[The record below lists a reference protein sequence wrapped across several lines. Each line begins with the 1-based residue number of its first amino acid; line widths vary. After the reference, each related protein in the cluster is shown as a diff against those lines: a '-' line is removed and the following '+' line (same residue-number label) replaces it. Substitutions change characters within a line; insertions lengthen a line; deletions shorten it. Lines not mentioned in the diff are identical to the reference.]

1 MSTFETEST
10 PVDRPNRPYTSTIQ
24 SEMNTIRVVHVDDD
38 PSIVDISQS
47 FLEEAHDGFIVEPK
61 TDPQEILRQLRAGS
75 LDVDCIVSD
84 YQMPG
89 MNGLELLETVRD
101 HDTEIPF
108 VLFTGKGS
116 EEIAA
121 DAIAAGVTEYLQ
133 KGGSDAYSILA
144 NRIQNVVENYRRQ
157 QKLDRIHEQYQCL
170 TENNSDIACIQ
181 DADGVV
187 QYISDSVERI
197 LGVDPESLLGR
208 NVFEFIHLD
217 DRNRVLERFSE
228 LQGRENVTDITVRYR
243 CRDASD
249 EWRWLEA
256 VFTDERGSP
265 LEGFVVNARDVTA
278 QMERKQELERQNDLF
293 EAVEGL
299 ASVGGWE
306 YNVRTE
312 TLHWTDE
319 VRRIHGLPSE
329 YEPTL
334 DDAIGFYHP
343 DERPRVRETIEAAI
357 EDGEPFEFECRL
369 QTAGGETR
377 WVRAHGEPQRE
388 DGSIVRIRGA
398 IVDITEQKTNERELQ
413 AFREAVE
420 SAGHA
425 IYWTDPEGRIEY
437 ANRAFEEMTGYD
449 RDAVVG
455 EPSSILKSGV
465 HTDEFYE
472 TMWET
477 IIHGETWEN
486 ERVSERKSGERYTIH
501 QTISPIVDDNGAV
514 QRYIAVNQDI
524 TDRKE
529 QQRQLNGLFEATHEL
544 FREDTQEE
552 IAATAVEA
560 AREILNLS
568 INGIYLYD
576 EGREALVPT
585 AVTDEATNVI
595 GELPTFESEEGVAWE
610 VFESGEPQVYDDVR
624 TDPSVY
630 NSDTAIRSEYVFP
643 LGDHGVFLAGSV
655 EPNAFEGRT
664 VSLAKILATNVEAAL
679 DRLARE
685 ADLRDTSQR
694 LQTVLNHTP
703 DALFVLDD
711 DQRIVEAN
719 EQACT
724 CMGYEREEILG
735 MHRSEIGRTKREE
748 EKTATDVDSL
758 APLREDPDA
767 IVTREGRH
775 TRKDGSDFPVR
786 VKVTRIEQNGEN
798 RFLAIARDISDIKAQ
813 QEQLRRQNEQLEE
826 FAGIVSHDLR
836 SPLAT
841 ARTGVE
847 LASRIG
853 DGFDDSLERV
863 ERAHDRMEALIDE
876 LLALARNGQTIDE
889 ENTGPIDL
897 SDAAARGWDLISA
910 TDAELRIEDAGTIVA
925 DESRLQELLENLFRN
940 AIDHGG
946 DAVTVRV
953 GMLQNGFYVEDDGPG
968 IPEEDREE
976 VFDPG
981 YTTRDD
987 GTGFGL
993 GIVRNIADAH
1003 RWDIT
1008 ITDSTGGGARFEV
1021 TNVKTR
1027 DRDQ

>member
-1 MSTFETEST
+1 
-10 PVDRPNRPYTSTIQ
+10 
-24 SEMNTIRVVHVDDD
+24 MNTIRVIHVDDD
-38 PSIVDISQS
+38 PSVVDLSQS
-47 FLEEAHDGFIVEPK
+47 FLEKSHDGFTVEPK
-61 TDPQEILRQLRAGS
+61 TDPQEILRQLRSGS

-84 YQMPG
+84 YRMPE
-89 MNGLELLETVRD
+89 MDGLELLEAVRE
-101 HDTEIPF
+101 HDTDIPF
-108 VLFTGKGS
+108 VLFTGEGS

-133 KGGSDAYSILA
+133 KSGSGAYSILA

-157 QKLDRIHEQYQCL
+157 QELDRIHEQYQCL
-170 TENNSDIACIQ
+170 IENSSDIACIQ
-181 DADGVV
+181 DADGVI

-197 LGVDPESLLGR
+197 LGIDPESLLGQ
-208 NVFEFIHLD
+208 NVFEFIHPD

-228 LQGRENVTDITVRYR
+228 LQARESMTDITVRYR
-243 CRDASD
+243 CQDASD

-256 VFTDERGSP
+256 VFTDARDSP
-265 LEGFVVNARDVTA
+265 LEGVVVNARDVTA

-293 EAVEGL
+293 EAVEEL

-306 YNVRTE
+306 YDVRTE
-312 TLHWTDE
+312 TLYWTDE
-319 VRRIHGLPSE
+319 IRRIHDLPSE
-329 YEPTL
+329 YEPTF
-334 DDAIGFYHP
+334 DDAIEFYHP
-343 DERPRVRETIEAAI
+343 DDRPRVREALEAAI

-369 QTAGGETR
+369 KTAGGETR
-377 WVRAHGEPQRE
+377 WVSAHGRPQRE

-398 IVDITEQKTNERELQ
+398 VVDITEQKANERKLQ

-425 IYWTDPEGRIEY
+425 IYWTDPEGTIEY

-455 EPSSILKSGV
+455 EPSSILQSGV

-477 IIHGETWEN
+477 IIDGETWEN
-486 ERVSERKSGERYTIH
+486 ELVNERKSGERYTIH
-501 QTISPIVDDNGAV
+501 QTISPILDDDGTI
-514 QRYIAVNQDI
+514 QRYVAVNQDI

-529 QQRQLNGLFEATHEL
+529 QQRQLNALFETTREL
-544 FREDTQEE
+544 FREDTQDE

-560 AREILNLS
+560 ARKVLDLS
-568 INGIYLYD
+568 INGIHLYD
-576 EGREALVPT
+576 EDCEALVPT
-585 AVTDEATNVI
+585 AMTDKATNVI
-595 GELPTFESEEGVAWE
+595 GELPAFESGEGVAWE
-610 VFESGEPQVYDDVR
+610 VFESGEPQIYDDVR
-624 TDPSVY
+624 TARDAY
-630 NSDTAIRSEYVFP
+630 NSDTAIRSEYVLP

-655 EPNAFEGRT
+655 EPNAFEDRT
-664 VSLAKILATNVEAAL
+664 VSLAKLLATNVEAAL

-711 DQRIVEAN
+711 DQRIVEVN
-719 EQACT
+719 EQACSYL
-724 CMGYEREEILG
+724 GYEREELLG
-735 MHRSEIGRTKREE
+735 MHRSEIGRSKREE
-748 EKTATDVDSL
+748 EKTATDVDPL

-767 IVTREGRH
+767 IITREGRH
-775 TRKDGSDFPVR
+775 IRKDGSDVPVR

-798 RFLAIARDISDIKAQ
+798 RFLAIARDISEIKAQ

-853 DGFDDSLERV
+853 DGFNDSLERV

-876 LLALARNGQTIDE
+876 LLALARNGQMIDE
-889 ENTGPIDL
+889 ENTEPIDL

-910 TDAELRIEDAGTIVA
+910 TDAELRIENAGTIVA
-925 DESRLQELLENLFRN
+925 DESRLQQLLENLFRN

-946 DAVTVRV
+946 DTITVRV

-968 IPEEDREE
+968 IPENDREE
-976 VFDPG
+976 VFTPG

-993 GIVRNIADAH
+993 GIVRNVADAH
-1003 RWDIT
+1003 GWEVA
-1008 ITDSTGGGARFEV
+1008 ITDSPDGGARFEFAG
-1021 TNVKTR
+1021 VKTQ
-1027 DRDQ
+1027 DVSS